1 MSSSLGLQFPV
12 KGSWPA
18 HGHLLRIVIADTTE
32 PFLGPKYSAKFIFMC
47 YFISSSQQ
55 PNEID
60 INSHPPFM
68 EEVLMCPQSHSW

>member
-32 PFLGPKYSAKFIFMC
+32 PFLGPKYSGKFIFMS
-47 YFISSSQQ
+47 ISLGCC
-55 PNEID
+55 ED
-60 INSHPPFM
+60 EM
-68 EEVLMCPQSHSW
+68 K